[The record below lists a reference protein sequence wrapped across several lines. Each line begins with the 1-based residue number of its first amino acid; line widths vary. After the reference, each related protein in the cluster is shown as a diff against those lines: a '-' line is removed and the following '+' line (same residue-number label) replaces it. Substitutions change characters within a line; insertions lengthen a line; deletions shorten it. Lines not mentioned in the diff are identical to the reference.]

1 MDGSDNNNTLDTKTL
16 GYTHTHPTMKF
27 SSTTL
32 TTLTI
37 LLHTPNSTTAFTP
50 WLSKSSS
57 SSSHYPLAAAA
68 ADSYCMDPHIHGND
82 NNPNDNNKGVMIHKD
97 WKPKRGS
104 FAGLRVRRK
113 PGALYSE
120 PVGAVMPDGGMCM

>member
-1 MDGSDNNNTLDTKTL
+1 
-16 GYTHTHPTMKF
+16 MKF

-32 TTLTI
+32 TALTI
-37 LLHTPNSTTAFTP
+37 LLHTPNSTTAFAP
-50 WLSKSSS
+50 WLSKPSSS
-57 SSSHYPLAAAA
+57 SSSPHYPLAAAA

-82 NNPNDNNKGVMIHKD
+82 NQDNNPNNDNNKGIMIHKVN

-120 PVGAVMPDGGMCM
+120 PVGAVMPDGGM